1 MILTTQDVKDMAVG
15 AAILGSGGGGDPYIG
30 MLMAIQAIERGK
42 KVELVEPDVV
52 DDNDFV
58 VPVAMMGTPT
68 VLIEKIPGGDEVLW
82 VLRSIEKY
90 YGREA
95 NYITPIEAGG
105 VNSMIPIV
113 AAAYTGKPLLNGD
126 GMGRAFPELQ
136 MVTFHLIGVKATPM
150 VLSDERGNT
159 VILDTIDNFWAE
171 KIARVITIKFG
182 GSAYI
187 AIYAMMGRDYRRGV
201 VKRAPLLALE
211 LGKTIREAKRR
222 GVNVFDAILDITKG
236 FTLFK
241 GKIVDVARFNIGGFA
256 RGEVTIEGF
265 DEFKNSRMIVKF
277 QNENLVAIKDGEVVA
292 TTPDIISILDIETAK
307 PITTERLRYGLRVV
321 VIGIPCDEK
330 WRTEEGLKVVGPKYF
345 GYDVDYIPIEVRMKR
360 M

>member
-345 GYDVDYIPIEVRMKR
+345 GYDVDYIPIEVHMKR